1 MICETL
7 LLAVFLQAPP
17 PAAPEPVEPV
27 EPAVTTPAPADPASA
42 GAAIQAGLTAFR
54 KRQWGRAE
62 ESFQR
67 ALSSDPQSAAA
78 AYYLGY
84 SIYKSVER
92 RPRHA
97 DKQRALEYFHK
108 AFTLDPAFR
117 PDWGRPKR

>member
-17 PAAPEPVEPV
+17 PTAPEPVEPV
-27 EPAVTTPAPADPASA
+27 ATTPAPMASDPA
-42 GAAIQAGLTAFR
+42 GATTAIQAGLTAFR

-67 ALSSDPQSAAA
+67 ALSADPQSAAA

-92 RPRHA
+92 RRGHA

-117 PDWGRPKR
+117 PDWGKPKR